1 MSSAADNRYDEHAIS
16 QGTAIVFVF
25 LIGVVILSLIYLIRI
40 DILLKRNS
48 IGMVK
53 SIVEKTSPV
62 LREARE
68 MDTTPYRVSGN
79 VA

>member
-1 MSSAADNRYDEHAIS
+1 MSSATDNRYDEHAIS
-16 QGTAIVFVF
+16 QGAAIVFVF

-53 SIVEKTSPV
+53 NIVEKTSPV
-62 LREARE
+62 LRETVQSTRE
-68 MDTTPYRVSGN
+68 MERNRQGL
-79 VA
+79 